1 MKTNFY
7 KLRIAL
13 IGVLLAVVVCSLCG
27 LALYDVAF
35 AEQSA
40 VTSVEYNAYEVIV
53 RGEQPAFVAK
63 VTRGDTVS
71 DEFIKYTDFSAI
83 AATKLFDSFTAKGYV
98 DGWDKE
104 ITQTIIVMP
113 EDVRYMVNF
122 GGNST
127 NSEYIA
133 PGEGILGLEF
143 DHTGDSGVNEPYFK
157 AILRRFPD
165 IVNKTSAKQYGQNT
179 DLYGDWGYVGDQF
192 VGTAKTTVK
201 EKDLYEKILF
211 PKRGTD
217 DVEMKFA
224 LGKGQYDV
232 YIGTYSYWFSRPCDI
247 VVNGVTVEE
256 GYQLMPSKQVYKT
269 SINNQQEV
277 LSLTLEGGGLY
288 DEAMVSFVCI
298 TASDAR
304 EYEEL
309 NMPQSDD
316 SIDMSRTAFTVGGLA
331 EGATLVAYDYD
342 TGNWLY
348 TQTVGVGQ
356 SSLEVTLED
365 WQLTT
370 SLSRIALMQLN
381 KQFQSAVAVVQ
392 RTDISDMSV
401 TFVDEY
407 TSTDVVCGV
416 SGNALSGIVRLT
428 VKNVE
433 GIVVDKIVDAVAN
446 YADDFAIQCNGTYDV
461 VLTSGSGATS
471 TQTIN
476 VTKIDKELPSTKLS
490 LDLQSAK
497 QSNVSKLVLKL
508 DVNTL
513 APTST
518 IVCVDQNG
526 KTDNATIDANK
537 VTFSQSGYYTLT
549 MQNSLGKKASTNVM
563 VALAQQDIKTVSLS
577 QRKSGR
583 ASEVSMLSANGYDV
597 TAVVVYATTD
607 DGTEKMIV
615 NGADGKFAF
624 NVYGNGTYFVETT
637 TSDGSIEVF
646 VLGVT
651 DFGNNK
657 AEKLAVADI
666 AGIALLS
673 ASVVLTIVCV
683 GWVVVKYKRNVKS
696 SK

>member
-13 IGVLLAVVVCSLCG
+13 IGALLAVVVCSLCG

-40 VTSVEYNAYEVIV
+40 VTSVEYNAYEVTV
-53 RGEQPAFVAK
+53 RGERPAFVAK

-113 EDVRYMVNF
+113 KDVRYMVNF

-143 DHTGDSGVNEPYFK
+143 DHTGDSGVDEPYFK

-269 SINNQQEV
+269 SINNQQDV

-476 VTKIDKELPSTKLS
+476 VTKIDKELPSTSLS

-549 MQNSLGKKASTNVM
+549 MQNFLGKKASTNVM
-563 VALAQQDIKTVSLS
+563 VALAQQDIKTVCLS

-597 TAVVVYATTD
+597 TAVAVYATTD
-607 DGTEKMIV
+607 DETEKMIV

>member
-583 ASEVSMLSANGYDV
+583 ASEVSMLPANGYDV